1 MFNKISELLESD
13 SISKEAAEAIDAEVS
28 SALKELRDEA
38 SNTRTKLKETET
50 AYTGKLEEQ
59 KSDIESRIAEATKTG
74 ESEAA
79 KLWKEKLDTLETER
93 SQLEQ
98 KAKNAIIDASVNKVL
113 AEKQVV
119 DADIARLYIKDHLV
133 LDGDNP
139 MIEIGQETLSFDAG
153 VDKLFESKQHLLKP
167 VGDTGGGAGG
177 DYGGGKTAPK
187 LDGTEAQKLAAVG
200 SILDELKG

>member
-28 SALKELRDEA
+28 SALKVLRDEA

-177 DYGGGKTAPK
+177 EGGNMHPK
-187 LDGTEAQKLAAVG
+187 GSFSGTRDERIAAVEAM
-200 SILDELKG
+200 IKKG